1 MSDSKENLE
10 ILLGERKDDC
20 MPAGP
25 RPVLPADENPGG
37 CAFTDVTLPDDADEA
52 IDLTL
57 PSMAA
62 LMALVRFTAATLASR
77 AQFSVEEIEDLR
89 LAADELCLSTT
100 DRARIGPMHLHF
112 SRKGGTIEISC
123 TVTASA
129 VPAPPWGGDDPEGE
143 WSARILD
150 ALVSEHGR
158 ETKSGQCR
166 AWVRKCRV
174 PTTV

>member
-1 MSDSKENLE
+1 
-10 ILLGERKDDC
+10 
-20 MPAGP
+20 MPA
-25 RPVLPADENPGG
+25 RAQPVLPADNNSGA
-37 CAFTDVTLPDDADEA
+37 CAFTDVTSPDDADEA

-89 LAADELCLSTT
+89 LAADELCLSNT

-112 SRKGGTIEISC
+112 SRKGGTIEVSC
-123 TVTASA
+123 TVKASA

-158 ETKSGQCR
+158 ETKGGQCR
-166 AWVRKCRV
+166 AWVRKCHV